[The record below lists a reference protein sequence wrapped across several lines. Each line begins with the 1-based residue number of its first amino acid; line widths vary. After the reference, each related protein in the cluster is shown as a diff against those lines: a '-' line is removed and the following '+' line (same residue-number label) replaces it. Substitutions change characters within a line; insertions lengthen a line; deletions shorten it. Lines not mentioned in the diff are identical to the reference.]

1 MKAFAQVLV
10 VSINER
16 TLCLQKKRKADGEGG
31 KQAQGKRKRAPGEK
45 KPWWEEDNGG
55 RHERD
60 DDAAYY
66 REEVRTVSFSPALPV
81 IIYRMTSADVCHA
94 LEPCSVAVRCLMIA
108 LTARS
113 PVTDCSAH
121 HDIIDLHPTL
131 LILFKN
137 DSVVWIPLFS

>member
-1 MKAFAQVLV
+1 MIIKINNFRGDLSDISAKTATLVLINRQRGYYKVKALARMLV
-10 VSINER
+10 VSINEC

-81 IIYRMTSADVCHA
+81 IIYRMTSANVC
-94 LEPCSVAVRCLMIA
+94 
-108 LTARS
+108 
-113 PVTDCSAH
+113 
-121 HDIIDLHPTL
+121 
-131 LILFKN
+131 
-137 DSVVWIPLFS
+137 